1 MNNNNDILI
10 EVRNLYSVYET
21 NTSKPK
27 FILNDVNIDIPKG
40 KTIGIIGESG
50 SGKTQLISTICGIQ
64 LLSPGVI
71 FGNVRFNINDKW
83 VSVYNNDIDSE
94 KDYYLNNPFKS
105 NKKISSNIKNVKR
118 DLIGFIPQDPKTY
131 LNPFWTV
138 ESLFKQ
144 SYKLNNNN
152 TIPFNEFIAKYLI
165 SAGIREYKIDDIKR
179 KRPNELSGGEAQRV
193 MIGFVFSK
201 SPKIIIADEP
211 TTGVDVTTQKKIIDT
226 LNTLNG
232 DDITT
237 ILISHDLGF
246 LDHLVDEYF
255 VMYSGFVC
263 EYINKKEKIYD
274 SNNLH
279 PYTRKIVQSLDKNN
293 LSKDSRLETAPENK
307 EFLQS
312 CPYSAPGFCLHLD
325 RDINNKQK
333 TYTEK
338 CKTQLPIKINNSNE
352 DNKSWKRCWYEK

>member
-1 MNNNNDILI
+1 MNNLNNTLI

-50 SGKTQLISTICGIQ
+50 SGKTQLISSICGIQ

-71 FGNVRFNINDKW
+71 YGNVRFNINDKW
-83 VSVYNNDIDSE
+83 VSVYNNDNNSE
-94 KDYYLNNPFKS
+94 MDYYLNNPFKA
-105 NKKISSNIKNVKR
+105 NKKVSFNIRSIKR

-138 ESLFKQ
+138 ETLFKQ
-144 SYKLNNNN
+144 SYKLNNNHK
-152 TIPFNEFIAKYLI
+152 IPFDEFIAKHLL
-165 SAGIREYKIDDIKR
+165 SAGIRDNKIDDIKR

-193 MIGFVFSK
+193 MMGFVFSK

-226 LNTLNG
+226 LDKLNG
-232 DDITT
+232 NDITT

-255 VMYSGFVC
+255 VMYGGFVC
-263 EYINKKEKIYD
+263 EYIKKKEK
-274 SNNLH
+274 
-279 PYTRKIVQSLDKNN
+279 K
-293 LSKDSRLETAPENK
+293 
-307 EFLQS
+307 
-312 CPYSAPGFCLHLD
+312 
-325 RDINNKQK
+325 
-333 TYTEK
+333 
-338 CKTQLPIKINNSNE
+338 
-352 DNKSWKRCWYEK
+352 